1 MKSDILRYREKRESL
16 VARKE
21 QLGLLIQ
28 QINSKQSDLQVWQK
42 RLEEATR
49 FVERSNAIMTKS
61 AEIEAGYSE
70 YRNILSQDEQLNE
83 KLKKSLELVQRKGK
97 LEGLIASA
105 QNVFTNERKMLAI
118 RVTELNAKF
127 DRLPQFRQ
135 QKTASGS
142 PGRTGADRSRDR
154 REKKAV

>member
-1 MKSDILRYREKRESL
+1 MKYREKRESL

-21 QLGLLIQ
+21 QLGLLMQ
-28 QINSKQSDLQVWQK
+28 QINSLQKDLQIWRK

-49 FVERSNAIMTKS
+49 FVERSNEMMTKS

-70 YRNILSQDEQLNE
+70 YRNIVSQDEQLNE

-105 QNVFTNERKMLAI
+105 QNIFTNERKI
-118 RVTELNAKF
+118 W
-127 DRLPQFRQ
+127 
-135 QKTASGS
+135 
-142 PGRTGADRSRDR
+142 
-154 REKKAV
+154 